1 MLEISRLRYR
11 HPQASPGR
19 ISCENLRAYPGSWI
33 RVVGPSGHGK
43 STLVRLAAGWLE
55 PESGT
60 ITFNGTRT
68 TESAPGLISLMP
80 QDPLAGFHAQRSVLW
95 SLREPARLTN
105 GEHHFRQCIFEVMP
119 SMTFAAHKSMG
130 KVRDEYFAPAMA
142 YPRHQFQ
149 ASSQVPREAQT
160 CTGLSLAQSLM
171 LTNRESHQVHP

>member
-105 GEHHFRQCIFEVMP
+105 GEHHLAERIAMDLGLTPGQLKRHPQALSGGQVQR
-119 SMTFAAHKSMG
+119 AAVARALSS
-130 KVRDEYFAPAMA
+130 RPALLLLDEPFSA
-142 YPRHQFQ
+142 
-149 ASSQVPREAQT
+149 
-160 CTGLSLAQSLM
+160 LDK
-171 LTNRESHQVHP
+171 